1 MQGFTYL
8 TPTEIIFG
16 AGAEN
21 NTAAMIKKHGGTRVL
36 VVYGRGSVV
45 KSGLL
50 DKILEQL
57 TGAGIPYL
65 KHGGAA
71 PNPHLSFAR
80 AGVKAAIDFGADL
93 ILAIGGGSAIDAA
106 KAIAHGAGNPGIDI
120 WKFWLRE
127 EPVTKS
133 LPIGVVL
140 TISAAGSE
148 TSNSAVITNADE
160 GLKRGLLTDFNR
172 PRFAIMNP
180 ELTYSLP
187 KYQISC
193 GIADIIMHTLD
204 RYFSVEANELK
215 ENEMTD
221 EISEALLRVV
231 IKNGPQVLEN
241 PASYQAQSE
250 LMWAGSLS
258 HNGICGLGRTMD
270 FSVHQLG
277 HELGG
282 RFDVAHGASLTTMWG
297 SWARYCLDINPAR
310 FARYARKVWGVT
322 QECDKAA
329 AAEGICK
336 TEEYFKII
344 GMPTCFTELGIGTQP
359 DDVLDALAFSCV
371 HFGKRL
377 VGSFRALG
385 KEDVYAIYRAAN
397 RYGL

>member
-1 MQGFTYL
+1 MQRFTYL
-8 TPTEIIFG
+8 VPTEIAFG

-21 NTAAMIKKHGGTRVL
+21 NTAAMVKKHGGTRVL
-36 VVYGRGSVV
+36 VVYGEGSVV

-50 DKILEQL
+50 DKILKQL
-57 TGAGIPYL
+57 DEAGITYL
-65 KHGGAA
+65 RHGGAT

-80 AGVKAAIDFGADL
+80 AGVKAATDFKADL

-106 KAIAHGAGNPGIDI
+106 KAIAHGTANPGIDI

-127 EPVTKS
+127 EPVIKS
-133 LPIGVVL
+133 LPVGVVL

-148 TSNSAVITNADE
+148 TSNSAVITNTEE

-204 RYFSVEANELK
+204 RYFSAEANEGK

-221 EISEALLRVV
+221 GIAETLLRVA
-231 IKNGPQVLEN
+231 IKNGPMVLEN
-241 PASYQAQSE
+241 PANYQAQSE
-250 LMWAGSLS
+250 IMWAGSLS
-258 HNGICGLGRTMD
+258 HNGICGLGRTME

-282 RFDVAHGASLTTMWG
+282 RFNVAHGASLTTMWG
-297 SWARYCLDINPAR
+297 SWARYCLGVNPAR
-310 FARYARKVWGVT
+310 FARYARKVWGVN
-322 QECDKAA
+322 ECDDSIAA
-329 AAEGICK
+329 KEGICK
-336 TEEYFKII
+336 TEEYFKAI
-344 GMPTCFTELGIGTQP
+344 GMPTCFTELGIGAQP
-359 DDVLDALAFSCV
+359 DEVLEQLAFSCV

-377 VGSFRALG
+377 VGSFRPLG
-385 KEDVYAIYRAAN
+385 KEDIWAIYRDAN
-397 RYGL
+397 R